1 MVTYEDGTEE
11 RKELSL
17 MERFKH
23 IYIKE
28 VVREPRMNY
37 QRVPRLGAFMAV
49 PLVYKSCLF
58 DESLAEA
65 VANWQDVQQRKAQQ
79 DMDIEA
85 WEQQQQQAKDAAEA
99 AGQEFV
105 PEEKEWPEVKL
116 DEFRTEA

>member
-1 MVTYEDGTEE
+1 MITYEDGTEE

-49 PLVYKSCLF
+49 ILLSAIRPTPALG
-58 DESLAEA
+58 LA
-65 VANWQDVQQRKAQQ
+65 VSSSH
-79 DMDIEA
+79 
-85 WEQQQQQAKDAAEA
+85 
-99 AGQEFV
+99 
-105 PEEKEWPEVKL
+105 
-116 DEFRTEA
+116 